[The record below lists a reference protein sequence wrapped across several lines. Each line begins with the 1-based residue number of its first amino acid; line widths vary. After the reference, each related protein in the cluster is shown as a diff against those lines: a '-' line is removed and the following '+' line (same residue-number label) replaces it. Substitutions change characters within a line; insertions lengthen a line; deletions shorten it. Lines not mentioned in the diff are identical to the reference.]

1 MSIAAGIRYSNG
13 VLLCADTEQS
23 AWSHTLHESKI
34 KRVDLPE
41 ARIVLAYAGH
51 SAFSLSAIEKCEQ
64 VLRHVEP
71 DALREELEG
80 TLEEEYRRHV
90 LNHPDHAIDGTLQ
103 YRMVIAFWRAGD
115 KVRLFKTTQTA
126 MHEVAGYDCIG
137 SGDYLGHYIIGPH
150 FTQWLDERKAL
161 SLSSLMLAGVKG
173 YVEGCGGVSCF
184 CALRD
189 DGMVADTVSLGS
201 PIIPPR
207 TMVEWLEYSSKG
219 YQYLVGQLL
228 LRAANPALSDSD
240 FGKNL
245 EIFCQ
250 QIIEMRERWTAH
262 AVHEGM
268 ILIDREGKPVPIDP
282 KGDPSPPQP
291 SPDSPGG
298 SGES

>member
-1 MSIAAGIRYSNG
+1 MSIAAGIRYGNG

-34 KRVDLPE
+34 KRIDLAE

-51 SAFSLSAIEKCEQ
+51 TAFSLSAIEKCER

-71 DALREELEG
+71 DALQEELEG

-90 LNHPDHAIDGTLQ
+90 LSHPDHAIDGTLQ
-103 YRMVIAFWRAGD
+103 YKMLIAFWRFGEKA
-115 KVRLFKTTQTA
+115 RLFKTTQTA
-126 MHEVAGYDCIG
+126 MHEVGGYDCIG
-137 SGDYLGHYIIGPH
+137 AGEYLGHYLIRPH
-150 FTQWLDERKAL
+150 FIQWLSERMAL
-161 SLSSLMLAGVKG
+161 SASAMMLAGVKG

-189 DGMVADTVSLGS
+189 DGMIANAFSLAS
-201 PIIPPR
+201 TIIPPR

-228 LRAANPALSDSD
+228 LRAANPLLTDSD
-240 FGKNL
+240 FNKNL

-250 QIIEMRERWTAH
+250 EVAEMRSRWTKDIAH
-262 AVHEGM
+262 ES
-268 ILIDREGKPVPIDP
+268 LIFLDREGRPAPP
-282 KGDPSPPQP
+282 FPTHDPSRPQP
-291 SPDSPGG
+291 SPESPGG
-298 SGES
+298 SDAA